1 MDRIEFYNEL
11 ILREQ
16 IRKII
21 GLVSEKA
28 KQEATKKIVESI
40 VRNRQQPKHLSE
52 EEKLR
57 QVIRKLLI
65 KEAAG
70 SHENTG
76 VNYLDQMFKNTNI
89 IDALKTGYQA
99 LTTDAS
105 QRESFRAH
113 IVNAVVNYLAP
124 ERAMGM
130 NNADEEVIDD
140 PDAPVQ
146 MGDAP
151 GEEAPVED
159 PLAEAASALKKLM
172 ELEVNVG
179 DAMGTQDAEED
190 KKIETEEPEEP
201 EMSEEEEFAQ
211 GMEGPVADMEDKTGR
226 NAALE
231 TFKTVQKHI
240 QKYYG
245 MLGNEED
252 RTKFYDYLITNLKL
266 YFNGFEEELGTEP
279 TEPTTPEYEQ
289 EVGAQA
295 SQGEGD
301 AEAVEVTEPAPEGEE
316 GMGEEPMAE
325 EPPAGG
331 EMAFEDEEE
340 MAL

>member
-1 MDRIEFYNEL
+1 MNRIDFYNEM

-21 GLVSEKA
+21 GRVSDKA
-28 KQEATKKIVESI
+28 KNEVNKKLMEAVLHK
-40 VRNRQQPKHLSE
+40 RQGKSELSE
-52 EEKLR
+52 EDKLR
-57 QVIRKLLI
+57 TFIRKMLI
-65 KEAAG
+65 KEASG
-70 SHENTG
+70 SHDNTG

-89 IDALKTGYQA
+89 VDALKTGYQA
-99 LTTDAS
+99 LTTDAT

-124 ERAMGM
+124 ERAMGTK
-130 NNADEEVIDD
+130 NADDEVIQDS
-140 PDAPVQ
+140 DAAIE

-151 GEEAPVED
+151 AED
-159 PLAEAASALKKLM
+159 PLAEAAEALQKLM
-172 ELEVNVG
+172 EFEVNVG
-179 DAMGTQDAEED
+179 DAVGVQDADED
-190 KKIETEEPEEP
+190 KKIEAEEEEEPEV
-201 EMSEEEEFAQ
+201 SEEEEFAQ
-211 GMEGPVADMEDKTGR
+211 GIEDSMAGMEDKTGR

-231 TFKTVQKHI
+231 TFKTVEKHI
-240 QKYYG
+240 KKYYG

-266 YFNGFEEELGTEP
+266 YFNTFEEEMGGEP

-295 SQGEGD
+295 AQGEGD
-301 AEAVEVTEPAPEGEE
+301 AEAVAVSEPAPEGEE
-316 GMGEEPMAE
+316 GMGEDPMAE

-340 MAL
+340 VAL

>member
-21 GLVSEKA
+21 GIVSEKA
-28 KQEATKKIVESI
+28 KQEATKKLVESI
-40 VRNRQQPKHLSE
+40 VRKRQEKTVLSE

-65 KEAAG
+65 KEASG

-89 IDALKTGYQA
+89 VDALKTGYQA

-124 ERAMGM
+124 ERAMGKK
-130 NNADEEVIDD
+130 NADEEVIDD
-140 PDAPVQ
+140 PDAEVQ
-146 MGDAP
+146 MGDSPEPAD
-151 GEEAPVED
+151 AD
-159 PLAEAASALKKLM
+159 PLAEAASALEKLM

-179 DAMGTQDAEED
+179 DAVGIQDADED
-190 KKIETEEPEEP
+190 KKIETEEPEEV
-201 EMSEEEEFAQ
+201 EASEEEEFAQ
-211 GMEGPVADMEDKTGR
+211 GLEGPVADMEDKTGR

-231 TFKTVQKHI
+231 TFKTVEKHI

-266 YFNGFEEELGTEP
+266 YFNTFEEEMGAEP

-295 SQGEGD
+295 AQGQGD
-301 AEAVEVTEPAPEGEE
+301 AEAVEVSEPAPEGEE
-316 GMGEEPMAE
+316 GMGEDPMAE
-325 EPPAGG
+325 EPPPGG

-340 MAL
+340 VPL

>member
-1 MDRIEFYNEL
+1 MNRIEFYNEL

-21 GLVSEKA
+21 GIVSEKA
-28 KQEATKKIVESI
+28 KQEATKKLVESI
-40 VRNRQQPKHLSE
+40 VRKRQEKTVLSE

-65 KEAAG
+65 KEASG

-89 IDALKTGYQA
+89 VDALKTGYQA

-124 ERAMGM
+124 ERAMGRK
-130 NNADEEVIDD
+130 NADEEIIND
-140 PDAPVQ
+140 PDAEVQ
-146 MGDAP
+146 MGDSPEPAD
-151 GEEAPVED
+151 AD
-159 PLAEAASALKKLM
+159 PLAEAASALQKLM

-179 DAMGTQDAEED
+179 DAVGIQDADED
-190 KKIETEEPEEP
+190 KKIETEEPEEV
-201 EMSEEEEFAQ
+201 EASEEEEFAQ
-211 GMEGPVADMEDKTGR
+211 GLEGPVADMEDKTGR

-231 TFKTVQKHI
+231 TFKTVEKHI

-266 YFNGFEEELGTEP
+266 YFNTFEEEMGGEP

-289 EVGAQA
+289 EIGAQA
-295 SQGEGD
+295 AQGEGD
-301 AEAVEVTEPAPEGEE
+301 AEAVEVSEPAPEGEE
-316 GMGEEPMAE
+316 GMGEDPMAE
-325 EPPAGG
+325 EPPPGG

-340 MAL
+340 VPL

>member
-21 GLVSEKA
+21 GIVSEKA
-28 KQEATKKIVESI
+28 KQEATKKLVESI
-40 VRNRQQPKHLSE
+40 VRKRQEKTVLSE

-65 KEAAG
+65 KEASG

-89 IDALKTGYQA
+89 VDALKTGYQA

-124 ERAMGM
+124 ERAMGKK
-130 NNADEEVIDD
+130 NADEEVIDD
-140 PDAPVQ
+140 PDAEVQ
-146 MGDAP
+146 MGDSPKPAD
-151 GEEAPVED
+151 AD
-159 PLAEAASALKKLM
+159 PLAEAASALQKLM

-179 DAMGTQDAEED
+179 DAVGTQDADED
-190 KKIETEEPEEP
+190 KKIETEEPEEV
-201 EMSEEEEFAQ
+201 EASEEEEFAQ
-211 GMEGPVADMEDKTGR
+211 GLEGPIADMEDKTGR

-231 TFKTVQKHI
+231 TFKTVEKHI

-266 YFNGFEEELGTEP
+266 YFNTFEEEMGAEP

-289 EVGAQA
+289 EVDAQA
-295 SQGEGD
+295 AQGEGE
-301 AEAVEVTEPAPEGEE
+301 AEAVEVSEPAPEGEE
-316 GMGEEPMAE
+316 GMGEDPMAE
-325 EPPAGG
+325 EPPPGG

-340 MAL
+340 VPL

>member
-21 GLVSEKA
+21 GIVSEKA
-28 KQEATKKIVESI
+28 KQEATKKLVESI
-40 VRNRQQPKHLSE
+40 VRKRQEKTVLSE

-65 KEAAG
+65 KEASG

-89 IDALKTGYQA
+89 VDALKTGYQA

-124 ERAMGM
+124 ERAMGKK
-130 NNADEEVIDD
+130 NADEEVIDD
-140 PDAPVQ
+140 PDAEVQ
-146 MGDAP
+146 MGDSPEPAD
-151 GEEAPVED
+151 AD
-159 PLAEAASALKKLM
+159 PLAEAASALQKLM

-179 DAMGTQDAEED
+179 DAVGTQDADED
-190 KKIETEEPEEP
+190 KKIETEEPEEV
-201 EMSEEEEFAQ
+201 EASEEEEFAQ
-211 GMEGPVADMEDKTGR
+211 GLEGPVADMEDKTGR

-231 TFKTVQKHI
+231 TFKTVEKHI

-252 RTKFYDYLITNLKL
+252 RSKFYDYLITNLKL
-266 YFNGFEEELGTEP
+266 YFNTFEEEMGAEP

-289 EVGAQA
+289 EVDAQA
-295 SQGEGD
+295 AQGEGD
-301 AEAVEVTEPAPEGEE
+301 AEAVEVSEPAPEGEE
-316 GMGEEPMAE
+316 GMGEDPMAE
-325 EPPAGG
+325 EPPPGG
-331 EMAFEDEEE
+331 EMAIEDEEE
-340 MAL
+340 VPL

>member
-21 GLVSEKA
+21 GIVSAKA
-28 KQEATKKIVESI
+28 KQEATKKLVESI
-40 VRNRQQPKHLSE
+40 VHKKQEKTVLSE

-65 KEAAG
+65 KEASG

-89 IDALKTGYQA
+89 VDAIKTGYQA
-99 LTTDAS
+99 LTTDAQ

-124 ERAMGM
+124 ERAMGKK
-130 NNADEEVIDD
+130 NADEEVIDD
-140 PDAPVQ
+140 PDAQVQ
-146 MGDAP
+146 MGDSPEPAD
-151 GEEAPVED
+151 AD
-159 PLAEAASALKKLM
+159 PLAEAASALQKLM
-172 ELEVNVG
+172 EIEVNVG
-179 DAMGTQDAEED
+179 DAVGIQDADED
-190 KKIETEEPEEP
+190 KKIETEEPEEV
-201 EMSEEEEFAQ
+201 EASEEEEFAQ
-211 GMEGPVADMEDKTGR
+211 GLEGPVADMEDKTGR

-231 TFKTVQKHI
+231 TFKTVEKHI

-245 MLGNEED
+245 MLGNEDD

-266 YFNGFEEELGTEP
+266 YFNTFEEEMGAEP

-289 EVGAQA
+289 EVDAQA
-295 SQGEGD
+295 AQGQGD
-301 AEAVEVTEPAPEGEE
+301 ADAVEVSEPAPEGEE
-316 GMGEEPMAE
+316 GMGEDPMAE

-340 MAL
+340 VAL

>member
-1 MDRIEFYNEL
+1 MNRIEFYNEL

-21 GLVSEKA
+21 GIVSEKA
-28 KQEATKKIVESI
+28 KQEATKKLVESI
-40 VRNRQQPKHLSE
+40 VRKRQEKTVLSE

-65 KEAAG
+65 KEASG

-89 IDALKTGYQA
+89 VDALKTGYQA

-124 ERAMGM
+124 ERAMGKK
-130 NNADEEVIDD
+130 NADEEVIDD
-140 PDAPVQ
+140 PDAEVQ
-146 MGDAP
+146 MGDSPEPAD
-151 GEEAPVED
+151 AD
-159 PLAEAASALKKLM
+159 PLAEAASALEKLM

-179 DAMGTQDAEED
+179 DAVGIQDADED
-190 KKIETEEPEEP
+190 KKIETEEPEEV
-201 EMSEEEEFAQ
+201 EASEEEEFAQ
-211 GMEGPVADMEDKTGR
+211 GLEGPVADMEDKTGR

-231 TFKTVQKHI
+231 TFKTVEKHI

-266 YFNGFEEELGTEP
+266 YFNTFEEEMGAEP

-295 SQGEGD
+295 AQGQGD
-301 AEAVEVTEPAPEGEE
+301 AEAVEVSEPAPEGEE
-316 GMGEEPMAE
+316 GMGEDPMAE
-325 EPPAGG
+325 EPPPGG

-340 MAL
+340 VPL

>member
-21 GLVSEKA
+21 GLVSTKSKE
-28 KQEATKKIVESI
+28 EATKKIVESI
-40 VRNRQQPKHLSE
+40 VRKSREKTVLSE
-52 EEKLR
+52 EDKLR
-57 QVIRKLLI
+57 QIIRKMLI

-76 VNYLDQMFKNTNI
+76 VNYLDQMFKNTNLV
-89 IDALKTGYQA
+89 DAIKTGYQA

-113 IVNAVVNYLAP
+113 IINAVVNYLAP

-130 NNADEEVIDD
+130 NNADDEVIDD
-140 PDAPVQ
+140 PDAEVQ

-151 GEEAPVED
+151 AGD
-159 PLAEAASALKKLM
+159 PMEMAAEALQRLM
-172 ELEVNVG
+172 EVEVNIG
-179 DAMGTQDAEED
+179 DAVGIQDADED
-190 KKIETEEPEEP
+190 KKIDTEEPEEV
-201 EMSEEEEFAQ
+201 EASEEEEFAQ
-211 GMEGPVADMEDKTGR
+211 GLEGPVADMDDKTGR

-231 TFKTVQKHI
+231 TFKTVEKHI
-240 QKYYG
+240 KKYYG

-252 RTKFYDYLITNLKL
+252 RGKFYDYLITNLKL

-301 AEAVEVTEPAPEGEE
+301 AEAVEVTEPAPEGGE
-316 GMGEEPMAE
+316 GMGEEPMGE
-325 EPPAGG
+325 EPTEGG

-340 MAL
+340 EVPL